1 VSDASHALVPFEPSD
16 LGQAMALARELAS
29 SALIASAL
37 RQRPQ
42 DVLVMVLTGRD
53 LGLTPMQALRGI
65 DIVEGKPRLSADLV
79 AALVLRAPQC
89 EYLEPVAC
97 DATRATYAAKRRG
110 RPEQR
115 LTYTIEEAQLAG
127 LLDRGPASNW
137 RRNPARMLDARCK
150 YIIAKKLFPD
160 VLFGVFDPDDV
171 DELASAGA
179 PGRAFIA
186 PPPPPPPPLTRA
198 ELSPPSAPSAPPPAE
213 DAELA
218 AAPVPVERTIG
229 DDDDEPGPSVAS
241 QTPPLEELL
250 GLLEVAATRA
260 DGQRIVARAKAAL
273 GPEEIEQFRAA
284 YGRWWRALPP
294 EPASDPVSA

>member
-1 VSDASHALVPFEPSD
+1 MSDASHALVPFEPSD

-115 LTYTIEEAQLAG
+115 LTYTIDEAQMAG

-171 DELASAGA
+171 DEIAPPGA

-186 PPPPPPPPLTRA
+186 PPPPPPITRA
-198 ELSPPSAPSAPPPAE
+198 ELSAPSAPSEPPPAD
-213 DAELA
+213 DAEMA

-241 QTPPLEELL
+241 RTPPLEELL

-260 DGQRIVARAKAAL
+260 DGQRIVARVKAEL
-273 GPEEIEQFRAA
+273 QPEEIEQFRAA

-294 EPASDPVSA
+294 EPTSSGVSA